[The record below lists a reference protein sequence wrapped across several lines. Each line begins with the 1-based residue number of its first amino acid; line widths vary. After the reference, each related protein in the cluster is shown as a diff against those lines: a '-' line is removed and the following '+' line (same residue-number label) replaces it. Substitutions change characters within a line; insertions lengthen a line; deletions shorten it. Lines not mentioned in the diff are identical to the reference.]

1 MGRKGRGRQR
11 RGWRNENGAGAG
23 GGRPEYLQGHVNT
36 ANSRKLPPVWEWN
49 GCTLE
54 EEKLYRDCTPCR
66 IQSKAVE
73 SGRKSPAV
81 LRRGKN
87 TTPRKCSP

>member
-1 MGRKGRGRQR
+1 MGRGLVEGGQSHLQR
-11 RGWRNENGAGAG
+11 
-23 GGRPEYLQGHVNT
+23 HVNI

-81 LRRGKN
+81 LRRGQEHN
-87 TTPRKCSP
+87 T